1 MKKIIKINED
11 SFNRL
16 FNNSINEITLGAIDD
31 AEIRSYDLFG
41 GLDGKIDS
49 VIYSVRDALEN
60 YDEFYNSL
68 SDRLKNGVRPSDGI
82 GYSQQN
88 PYLSKIEMLADQ
100 LKDTLE
106 SAENIAGEIESIINK
121 KTAQRRNFSNEIG
134 NIDYD
139 KYYRDTN
146 NPDELNYI
154 EDNEMDFLRK
164 NYPKV

>member
-16 FNNSINEITLGAIDD
+16 FNNSINEITLGTIDD

-41 GLDGKIDS
+41 GLDSKIDS
-49 VIYSVRDALEN
+49 VIYSLRDALEN

-68 SDRLKNGVRPSDGI
+68 SDSLKNGVRPSDGI
-82 GYSQQN
+82 GYSRQN

-106 SAENIAGEIESIINK
+106 SAENIASEIESIVNK
-121 KTAQRRNFSNEIG
+121 KTAQRRNFSNETN

-139 KYYRDTN
+139 KYNRDTN
-146 NPDELNYI
+146 NPDEFNYI

-164 NYPKV
+164 NYSK